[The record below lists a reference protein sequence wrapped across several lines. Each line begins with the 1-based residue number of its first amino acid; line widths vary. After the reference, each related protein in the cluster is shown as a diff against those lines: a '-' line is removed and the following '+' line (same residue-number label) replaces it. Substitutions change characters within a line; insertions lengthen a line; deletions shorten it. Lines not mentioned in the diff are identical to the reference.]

1 MGSSWPVLRELIQA
15 CAIACTGRECTQPEH
30 ADARAHRVLG
40 GVEAVQVVPLGGL
53 VKESHIL
60 RAGVAGGC
68 LNHVHSGDHA
78 CYIKNESHHDPVTLQ
93 ATARLQ
99 ERDQRSKKRAKR
111 ISRIP
116 TRDDWN
122 IQRWEHNIMWE
133 HDMMAGIIFAMLTI
147 GWGAW
152 GVAKAAK
159 VQDVLAEERAVQ
171 VKHLEQDMLIRAMY
185 D

>member
-1 MGSSWPVLRELIQA
+1 
-15 CAIACTGRECTQPEH
+15 
-30 ADARAHRVLG
+30 
-40 GVEAVQVVPLGGL
+40 
-53 VKESHIL
+53 
-60 RAGVAGGC
+60 
-68 LNHVHSGDHA
+68 
-78 CYIKNESHHDPVTLQ
+78 
-93 ATARLQ
+93 
-99 ERDQRSKKRAKR
+99 
-111 ISRIP
+111 
-116 TRDDWN
+116 
-122 IQRWEHNIMWE
+122 MWE